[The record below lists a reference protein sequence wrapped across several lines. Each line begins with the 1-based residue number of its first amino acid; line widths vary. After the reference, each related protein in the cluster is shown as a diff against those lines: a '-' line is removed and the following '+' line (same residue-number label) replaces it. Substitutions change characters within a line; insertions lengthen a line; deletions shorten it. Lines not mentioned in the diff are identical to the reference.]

1 MPEIV
6 IGVDPGTA
14 RTGYGVLAVEDDRV
28 HALDYGCI
36 TTRPD
41 QTRED
46 RLKTL
51 YRSFSGIVSQA
62 RPDHVVV
69 EQLFFNRNVTTAM
82 AVGEARGV
90 ILLAVAECGARLAE
104 YNAVQ
109 VKEALTGYGSASKD
123 QVRQMVM
130 MQLGLEKPPR
140 PDDVSDALAI
150 ALCYLFRREMDA

>member
-1 MPEIV
+1 MEV
-6 IGVDPGTA
+6 ILGVDPGTA
-14 RTGYGVLAVEDDRV
+14 RTGYGLVAIDENGV

-36 TTRPD
+36 TTKPE

-51 YRSFSGIVSQA
+51 YRAFSGIMSKSKPQ
-62 RPDHVVV
+62 HVVV

-90 ILLAVAECGARLAE
+90 ILLAVAEHGAQLAE

-109 VKEALTGYGSASKD
+109 VKESLTGYGSASKD

-150 ALCYLFRREMDA
+150 ALCYLLRRDLE